1 MIINLLFSIY
11 QVAKTRIFSYF
22 YGVKKASILII
33 SGLLAL
39 ISCSRE
45 QQAVLDWLD
54 QTLEQQGH
62 YDSLFVQQQTRLRN
76 LYLIEKSDSVRWER
90 AYDLEKILYYH
101 DIDSC
106 HHYVREM
113 LRLSRGNRTRMAFS
127 QSCHANILFKM
138 DSLTIARDVF
148 ERIDTSALTPESYR
162 IYAFAGYHIFGKL
175 KKDHPEYAAI
185 QEKIVQR
192 WWKRDSTSVECAF
205 YHNALLNGGRHDDQA
220 IRNLESCEL
229 RSLNDTTKAF
239 YFLGLEY
246 AARGDRKEAI
256 QYLARSAIYDM
267 HLSVKA
273 YRALYELARILFEQ
287 GEIQRADRYMRIS
300 QQDAVSSHYAVQ
312 YEDIIHSQLEIMD
325 VLLRQEKQK
334 RKAFVMFSLTSAFL
348 LAVALVSLMLLSKY
362 SKRLNRS
369 RAKENEVSK
378 IKEGFL
384 ALYMEKCV
392 DYLNKVD
399 DYRSSLR
406 KTARTDGQSAVMA
419 MLRKPSF
426 ADSEFHDLLGTFDST
441 FLGIFPDF
449 PQRVNEHMLPEH
461 QLLQPET
468 GGLSTELRILA
479 LIRMGI
485 PQRQKIAKVL
495 NMSVSTVYSYH
506 SLIQK
511 HSLHPDA
518 SFDSI
523 IAGL

>member
-1 MIINLLFSIY
+1 MKKLIVFFFSGIFVLFS
-11 QVAKTRIFSYF
+11 
-22 YGVKKASILII
+22 
-33 SGLLAL
+33 
-39 ISCSRE
+39 CSSR
-45 QQAVLDWLD
+45 QQAVLDSLD
-54 QTLEQQGH
+54 QTLQLQGY
-62 YDSLFVQQQTRLRN
+62 YDSLYVQQHTRLRN
-76 LYLIEKSDSVRWER
+76 LYLVEKSDSVKWER
-90 AYDLEKILYYH
+90 ALGLERILFYH

-113 LRLSRGNRTRMAFS
+113 LRLSGNNPERIAFS

-138 DSLTIARDVF
+138 DSLTIARNVF
-148 ERIDTSALTPESYR
+148 ERIDTSALSKESYG

-185 QEKIVQR
+185 QEQIVQR
-192 WWKRDSTSVECAF
+192 WWERDSTSIECAY
-205 YHNALLNGGRHDDQA
+205 YHNALHNGSRHSDQA
-220 IRNLESCEL
+220 IKNLESCVL
-229 RSLNDTTKAF
+229 KSLNDTTKAY

-246 AARGDRKEAI
+246 AAKGDYKEAV
-256 QYLARSAIYDM
+256 QYLAMSAVIDV

-273 YRALYELARILFEQ
+273 YRALYELARILFAQ
-287 GEIQRADRYMRIS
+287 GDIQRADRYMRTA
-300 QQDAVSSHYAVQ
+300 QQDALSSHYAVQ
-312 YEDIIHSQLEIMD
+312 YEDIIHSQLEIMN

-362 SKRLNRS
+362 SKKLNLS
-369 RAKENEVSK
+369 RARENEVSK

-384 ALYMEKCV
+384 AHYMEKCV

-406 KTARTDGQSAVMA
+406 KTARSDGQMAVMA

-426 ADSEFHDLLGTFDST
+426 ADSEFHDLLATFDTT
-441 FLGIFPDF
+441 FLGIFPEF
-449 PQRVNEHMLPEH
+449 VQRVNEHMQPEH
-461 QLLQPET
+461 QLSQPEN

-495 NMSVSTVYSYH
+495 NMSVTTVYSYH
-506 SLIQK
+506 SLLQK

-523 IAGL
+523 IAEL

>member
-1 MIINLLFSIY
+1 MLFY
-11 QVAKTRIFSYF
+11 QKSACKTRY
-22 YGVKKASILII
+22 YLYLYRMKKSVFLFITALFA
-33 SGLLAL
+33 LL
-39 ISCSRE
+39 SCSRE
-45 QQAVLDWLD
+45 QEAVLDRLD
-54 QTLEQQGH
+54 RTLLQQGY
-62 YDSLFVQQQTRLRN
+62 YDSLYVQQQTRLRN
-76 LYLIEKSDSVRWER
+76 LYLLEKSDSVKWER
-90 AYDLEKILYYH
+90 AYDLEKILFYH

-106 HHYVREM
+106 YHYVREM
-113 LRLSRGNRTRMAFS
+113 LRLSGNSPERRALS
-127 QSCHANILFKM
+127 QSCHANILFKL

-148 ERIDTSALTPESYR
+148 EKIDTLALTEDSYG

-175 KKDHPEYAAI
+175 KNAHPEYAAI
-185 QEKIVQR
+185 QEQIVQR
-192 WWKRDSTSVECAF
+192 WWRRDSTSIECAY
-205 YHNALLNGGRHDDQA
+205 YHNARLNESGRYDQA

-246 AARGDRKEAI
+246 AAKGERKTAV

-273 YRALYELARILFEQ
+273 YRALYELARILFAQ
-287 GEIQRADRYMRIS
+287 GEIQRADRYMRIA

-312 YEDIIHSQLEIMD
+312 YEDIIHSQLEIMN

-334 RKAFVMFSLTSAFL
+334 RKTFVLFTLTTAFL

-362 SKRLNRS
+362 SKKLDRS
-369 RAKENEVSK
+369 RARENEVSK
-378 IKEGFL
+378 IKDGFL
-384 ALYMEKCV
+384 AHYMEKCV

-399 DYRSSLR
+399 GYRSSLR
-406 KTARTDGQSAVMA
+406 QTAKNDGQAAVMA

-426 ADSEFHDLLGTFDST
+426 ADSEFHDLLAAFDAT

-449 PQRVNEHMLPEH
+449 VQRVNEHMLPEYR
-461 QLLQPET
+461 LSLPEE

-495 NMSVSTVYSYH
+495 NMSVTTVYSYH
-506 SLIQK
+506 SLLQK

-518 SFDSI
+518 SFDNI